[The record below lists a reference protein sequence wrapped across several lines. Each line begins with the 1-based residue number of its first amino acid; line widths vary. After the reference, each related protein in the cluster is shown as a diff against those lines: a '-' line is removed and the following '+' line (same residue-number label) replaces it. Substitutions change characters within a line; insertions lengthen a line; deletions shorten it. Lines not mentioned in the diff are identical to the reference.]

1 MSVGTVAIK
10 LNTISPLDGRY
21 TKDAQKLSDYFS
33 ESALIKYRLLVEIEY
48 LIMLGDEKQ
57 VLELEPLSISDKSKL
72 RRIYK
77 SFGDDE
83 AKRVKAIETATNH
96 DVKAVEYYIRE
107 RLDKMNKKRLFPWVH
122 FAITSEDINNL
133 SYSLMWQNA
142 VLDVYIPDLDSLIK
156 KLKNTS
162 KTYSTTPMLAMT
174 HGQSATPTTFGKE
187 LAVFTKRLA
196 RQLRQLKSH
205 KLLGK
210 FGGATGTWA
219 AHNVAYPK
227 IDWSGFSRKF
237 IQRMGLEPNLVT
249 TQIEPHDSIV
259 ESYHILIRI
268 NTILIDLCRDLWSYI
283 SRGII
288 QQKKIP
294 GEVGSSAMPH
304 KINPIHFEN
313 AEGNLGIANALLN
326 HLSNKLPISRMQRD
340 LTDSTVLRN
349 QGVAMGH
356 GFIAIKNILKGFRRI
371 AINKNSMAREL
382 DDHWEVLAEAV
393 QTILRKTGSPD
404 AYEQL
409 KQLTRGVRIT
419 EDTLREFVTHL
430 RIPKKDKDLLNQLTP
445 ANYIGLAPKLV
456 DQA

>member
-1 MSVGTVAIK
+1 MGTVAIK

-57 VLELEPLSISDKSKL
+57 VLELEPLSISDRSKL

-356 GFIAIKNILKGFRRI
+356 GFIAIQNILKGFRRI
-371 AINKNSMAREL
+371 TINKNSMAREL

>member
-1 MSVGTVAIK
+1 MGTVAIK

-456 DQA
+456 DQT

>member
-21 TKDAQKLSDYFS
+21 TKDTQKLSDYFS

-48 LIMLGDEKQ
+48 LIMLADEKH

-77 SFGDDE
+77 SFGNDE

-162 KTYSTTPMLAMT
+162 KIYSTTPMLAMT

-187 LAVFTKRLA
+187 LTVFTKRLA
-196 RQLRQLKSH
+196 RQLGQLKAH

-227 IDWSGFSRKF
+227 IDWSGFASEF

-356 GFIAIKNILKGFRRI
+356 GFIAIQNILRGFRRI
-371 AINKNSMAREL
+371 TINKNSMAREL

-445 ANYIGLAPKLV
+445 ANYIGLATKLV